1 MGHPNPQ
8 PARSARDN
16 NKKQGIIMANRRYG
30 KFGICSGNLE
40 EPNCS
45 DDHLRRVS
53 ALTSMLETAVVG
65 TTIEGH
71 SPAVYRIVAE
81 DLFALLATIDTPNSR
96 RQVMQIFLSTVD
108 PSL

>member
-1 MGHPNPQ
+1 
-8 PARSARDN
+8 
-16 NKKQGIIMANRRYG
+16 MANQRYG

-65 TTIEGH
+65 TTMERR
-71 SPAVYRIVAE
+71 SPGVYRNVAE
-81 DLFALLATIDTPNSR
+81 GLFALLTTIDTPRSP
-96 RQVMQIFLSTVD
+96 TG
-108 PSL
+108 